1 MQNKKAV
8 SLCVVLAALCAPA
21 DYVKLGS
28 ARFSSLN
35 DVGSA
40 ASALGILAEQPMIGM
55 MAMGG
60 LQQVVTQTFG
70 MADQSKP
77 MGAVV
82 YYKTALPDFKGME
95 AEAFAES
102 MAGMATNLA
111 FAIYVP
117 VSGPEEDYL
126 KSRGAT
132 NAVDG
137 AYTAD
142 DTLFAVVQG
151 GYAVWGDSPA
161 TVKLAAGEMAGT
173 LKSKLDGMAVEID
186 YGKAVLQKYG
196 EFMTGMNQM
205 QKQMAAEMA
214 AMTDQP
220 VETNAWKTALESYQ
234 QASMEA
240 SAKMLEQI
248 DSMVVGLGADITRGI
263 SVGVSCGFAPGSDL
277 GGIMAKAVPVDPK
290 LYDAVPASA
299 DLFVAIGNCGQM
311 SYDTETS
318 MDLVA
323 KTLLPQIKDEAIRK
337 QAESLL
343 SGLVSLTKQAGASV
357 MFVDRDK
364 QGRMVVA
371 SKTASAD
378 PAKYLAANGRLYADF
393 FSMVG
398 TLVPEQKFA
407 SFDAAAGKMGF
418 DFVSLFK
425 LLDAK
430 FGEEGDETGPEE
442 METVFKVLDA
452 LMGRSVE
459 GAYKLEGDRLA
470 AVCRAVGSDYEAPV
484 AGDGAALAARIAAVM
499 PAGSTAKPFETFSLS
514 LSSMIRHYGARI
526 ASAIGEDGEDVAKI
540 FAALPDAA
548 PGGLTMAAWAEG
560 PAVKASMNL
569 SAAEFKWFVKMFT
582 DFAAQDAA
590 AQAAFEAEALSEKAG
605 VEDDDAEDIVVID
618 EEDEEDDE
626 VDAPA
631 APAAPAAE

>member
-1 MQNKKAV
+1 
-8 SLCVVLAALCAPA
+8 
-21 DYVKLGS
+21 
-28 ARFSSLN
+28 
-35 DVGSA
+35 
-40 ASALGILAEQPMIGM
+40 
-55 MAMGG
+55 
-60 LQQVVTQTFG
+60 
-70 MADQSKP
+70 
-77 MGAVV
+77 
-82 YYKTALPDFKGME
+82 
-95 AEAFAES
+95 
-102 MAGMATNLA
+102 
-111 FAIYVP
+111 
-117 VSGPEEDYL
+117 
-126 KSRGAT
+126 
-132 NAVDG
+132 
-137 AYTAD
+137 
-142 DTLFAVVQG
+142 
-151 GYAVWGDSPA
+151 
-161 TVKLAAGEMAGT
+161 
-173 LKSKLDGMAVEID
+173 
-186 YGKAVLQKYG
+186 
-196 EFMTGMNQM
+196 
-205 QKQMAAEMA
+205 
-214 AMTDQP
+214 
-220 VETNAWKTALESYQ
+220 
-234 QASMEA
+234 
-240 SAKMLEQI
+240 
-248 DSMVVGLGADITRGI
+248 
-263 SVGVSCGFAPGSDL
+263 VGVSCGFAPGSDL

-470 AVCRAVGSDYEAPV
+470 AVCRAVGSDYEAPA

-526 ASAIGEDGEDVAKI
+526 ASAIGEDGADVAKI

-560 PAVKASMNL
+560 PAVKVSMNL
-569 SAAEFKWFVKMFT
+569 SPAEFKWFVKMFA
-582 DFAAQDAA
+582 DFA

-605 VEDDDAEDIVVID
+605 VDVEDDDAEDIVVID